1 MTVDL
6 ILVGSAVLLAAYVV
20 DIAARHWHFPA
31 ILVLLA
37 AGLLG
42 NVFLSDQQVRQ
53 TIDTALPVLGTLGL
67 ILIVLEASLDLD
79 VHWGNLSRLAQAL
92 LAAIVATVGLSFMIG
107 LGLVWFLGLGQYQA
121 GLLAIPLAVVSS
133 AVAIP
138 AAQRLGEEA
147 REFITYESAFAD
159 ILGVLLFYSWLGSGG
174 VASGFAVSLLGGGLA
189 TIAISVVFVLGLY
202 LLMNRL
208 TGHVRFV
215 PMMAGLLLLYSTG
228 KALSLSPL
236 LLVLAFG
243 LFLSNLPSLQR
254 RSRLLRRWGSEDFPQ
269 TTKEFKAQVTEL
281 TFAVRSIFFILLG
294 LWTDLSS
301 LLSLHSLGLA
311 AVILVCIYLIRWPI
325 LWLVR
330 APLRQ
335 GLVWVSPRGLI
346 TVLLILIAFDQTDLS
361 NQVFPTGAVMW
372 VVLISSAMVLLTGR
386 RSQDTF
392 LAEPQRDEA
401 VASGGAAG
409 DGVAQS
415 SGDDRQG

>member
-1 MTVDL
+1 MTVDF

-92 LAAIVATVGLSFMIG
+92 LAAIVATVGLSFV
-107 LGLVWFLGLGQYQA
+107 LGMGMVWFLGMNHYQ
-121 GLLAIPLAVVSS
+121 VSS

-138 AAQRLGEEA
+138 AAQRLGDEA

-159 ILGVLLFYSWLGSGG
+159 IIGVLLFYSWLGSGG
-174 VASGFAVSLLGGGLA
+174 VATGFAVSLLGGGLA

-228 KALSLSPL
+228 KALNLSPL

-269 TTKEFKAQVTEL
+269 TTKEFKAQVTEF

-294 LWTDLSS
+294 LWTDLAS
-301 LLSLHSLGLA
+301 LLAIESMGLA
-311 AVILVCIYLIRWPI
+311 AVILICIYLIRWPI

-361 NQVFPTGAVMW
+361 AKAFPTGAVMW
-372 VVLISSAMVLLTGR
+372 VVLVSSAMVLLTGR
-386 RSQDTF
+386 RPQDALF
-392 LAEPQRDEA
+392 AKAQGDES
-401 VASGGAAG
+401 VAGCGAAS
-409 DGVAQS
+409 DGVAQPT
-415 SGDDRQG
+415 GDDRQG

>member
-1 MTVDL
+1 
-6 ILVGSAVLLAAYVV
+6 
-20 DIAARHWHFPA
+20 
-31 ILVLLA
+31 LVLLA

-79 VHWGNLSRLAQAL
+79 VHRGNLARLAQAL
-92 LAAIVATVGLSFMIG
+92 LAAIVATVGLSFILG
-107 LGLVWFLGLGQYQA
+107 LGMVWFLGLGQYQA

-138 AAQRLGEEA
+138 AAQRLGDEA

-159 ILGVLLFYSWLGSGG
+159 IIGVLLFYSWLGSGG

-189 TIAISVVFVLGLY
+189 TVAISVVFVLGLY

-228 KALSLSPL
+228 KALNLSPL

-269 TTKEFKAQVTEL
+269 TTKEFKAQVTEF

-294 LWTDLSS
+294 LWTDLTS
-301 LLSLHSLGLA
+301 LLAIESVGLA
-311 AVILVCIYLIRWPI
+311 AVILICIYLIRWPI

-361 NQVFPTGAVMW
+361 GKVFPTGAVMW
-372 VVLISSAMVLLTGR
+372 VGLVSSA
-386 RSQDTF
+386 
-392 LAEPQRDEA
+392 
-401 VASGGAAG
+401 
-409 DGVAQS
+409 
-415 SGDDRQG
+415 